1 MTPSRTVWI
10 AGLAV
15 LAIAGCRATANPD
28 AVEATLRDADL
39 AFAKATADSGA
50 DGWVSY
56 FADDGVMFRP
66 GGVIQGKDSIQAVV
80 TAWFADDTFSL
91 TWQPTYAEGSATGD
105 LGYTYGRY
113 QSTGRD
119 AAGAVTRGT
128 GSYVTVWRKQTDGT
142 WKVALDIGNPDG
154 R

>member
-1 MTPSRTVWI
+1 MPSRMVLT

-15 LAIAGCRATANPD
+15 LAIVGCRPKDDPA
-28 AVEATLRDADL
+28 AVEAALRDTDV
-39 AFAKATADSGA
+39 AFARATADSGA
-50 DGWVSY
+50 DGWVAY

-66 GGVIQGKDSIQAVV
+66 GGVIQGRDSIRAVV

-91 TWQPTYAEGSATGD
+91 SWEPTHAEGSEAED

-119 AAGAVTRGT
+119 ATGAVIRST
-128 GSYVTVWRKQTDGT
+128 GSYVTVWRRQPDGT
-142 WKVALDIGNPDG
+142 WKVALDVGTPD